1 MATDRISNK
10 DDELSK
16 ILKGDFEASADSRRK
31 FIPAFRAEIQNC
43 FDALSALDGEIPV
56 SEGER
61 RAASGRYQEAFKE
74 AIEWIR
80 TIHKRIGGLAPNI
93 EKAPIYA
100 AYGFVAGKVGR
111 LDEPDVIS
119 KLRGLPTASA
129 SQSGAAQLPPNELA
143 ACAALLSTLETN
155 QLEAGVGD
163 RSDKVKARQAQI
175 KIADDLIS
183 RVLGWLTY
191 ALPGRDFDPLMN
203 NYGFTPRQKPTRTAT
218 PAPVPPTP

>member
-1 MATDRISNK
+1 MMTRRISNK

-16 ILKGDFEASADSRRK
+16 ILKGDFDAPADSRRK
-31 FIPAFRAEIQNC
+31 FTAEFRAEIQTC
-43 FDALSALDGEIPV
+43 FDALTDLDDEIPV

-61 RAASGRYQEAFKE
+61 RAASGRYQEAIK
-74 AIEWIR
+74 AGTEWIR
-80 TIHKRIGGLAPNI
+80 TVHRRIGGLAPGV

-119 KLRGLPTASA
+119 KLRGLPAASG
-129 SQSGAAQLPPNELA
+129 SVSGAAKLAPDELA
-143 ACAALLSTLETN
+143 QCAALLSTIEAN
-155 QLEAGVGD
+155 DLEAGVGE
-163 RSDKVKARQAQI
+163 RSDKVKTRMEQI

-183 RVLGWLTY
+183 RVMGWLTY

-203 NYGFTPRQKPTRTAT
+203 NYGFTPRQKPVRAEAVT
-218 PAPVPPTP
+218 PTP